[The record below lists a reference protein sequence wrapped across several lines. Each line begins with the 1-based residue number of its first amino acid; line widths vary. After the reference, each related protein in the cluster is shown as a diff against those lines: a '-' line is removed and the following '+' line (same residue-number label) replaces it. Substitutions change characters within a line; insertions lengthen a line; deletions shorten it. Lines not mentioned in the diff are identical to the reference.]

1 MDKALLVVSALL
13 ISAALGGRWSF
24 IWSYL
29 ESKNIPDPWQ
39 LAKKLLRDTERKLN
53 RPTLKPSE
61 QNFRG
66 TMLTMFTLAASLVV
80 GLIFN
85 IIPSHFILILILLI
99 LSLPAGSSWHKANA
113 IKKQLQIANLPAA
126 RAQLD
131 KTPFLYHAVMD
142 AGSLARSAI
151 EYLAVQFSE
160 NILSPI
166 FWFMLLG
173 VPGLFASLTINILQE
188 ILSGPD
194 NKPFGKTARD
204 MQVFVNYIPARISA
218 FLWVLSVYFLPSG
231 SGNGYALANKISKDM
246 PSASP
251 HHLALLCSANGL
263 NLTLGGR
270 TSPYVS
276 DKWVGNGRIEAGTA
290 DITRA
295 QFIFTIQCLF
305 IFVGL
310 GFFI

>member
-13 ISAALGGRWSF
+13 ISAIMGGWWGR
-24 IWSYL
+24 IQNYL
-29 ESKNIPDPWQ
+29 ESKGLPNLTQ
-39 LAKKLLRDTERKLN
+39 LAIKLLRDTEKKLN
-53 RPTLKPSE
+53 KPALRQSE

-66 TMLTMFTLAASLVV
+66 TILTMLVLGTSLVAA
-80 GLIFN
+80 LLFN
-85 IIPSHFILILILLI
+85 IIFNHFIFILILLVASI
-99 LSLPAGSSWHKANA
+99 PAGSSWYKANA
-113 IKKQLQIANLPAA
+113 IKKQLQAGNIPAA

-131 KTPFLYHAVMD
+131 NTPFLYHAVMD
-142 AGSLARSAI
+142 AGSLARCAV

-160 NILSPI
+160 RIASPI
-166 FWFMLLG
+166 FWFMLLS
-173 VPGLFASLTINILQE
+173 VPGLFASLTIYILQE
-188 ILSGPD
+188 ALSGPD
-194 NKPFGKTARD
+194 SRPFGKTARD
-204 MQVFVNYIPARISA
+204 IQIFVNYIPAKIAA
-218 FLWVLSVYFLPSG
+218 FLWILSVYFLPG
-231 SGNGYALANKISKDM
+231 GNGYAMANKISKDM

-251 HHLALLCSANGL
+251 NHLALLCAANGL

-276 DKWVGNGRIEAGTA
+276 DKWVGSGKIEAGTA

-295 QFIFTIQCLF
+295 QFIFTLQCLF